1 MGYTPSY
8 SPIFFNRRIKDTK
21 ELLSQKVGF
30 VDLNWPKKDM
40 LFKYKYITVYGL
52 VSVIFVSYV

>member
-21 ELLSQKVGF
+21 ELFSQKVGF
-30 VDLNWPKKDM
+30 VDLIRPKKDM
-40 LFKYKYITVYGL
+40 LFKSKYITIYGL
-52 VSVIFVSYV
+52 VSVIIVSYV

>member
-1 MGYTPSY
+1 MPSY

-40 LFKYKYITVYGL
+40 LFKSKYITVYGL